1 MERVEPRPTERTQ
14 SSRKGNHDSHGCY
27 CSDIQ
32 VNCTLRPCLL
42 LHGTSMVSISSYSTR
57 QYLHDNTRTATV
69 DILAFIL
76 VLQISLAGEFEIAI
90 LSRPHCSYIQI
101 VESWV
106 SSTPKQCVA
115 IGPHHHHPSA
125 SLDRPTQTPTR
136 HFRAL
141 PDSTTTSV
149 LRYFCLYQTLHSRP
163 LSVPFEASR
172 FLLRLLVPPR
182 CLVSNTDDTRD
193 ARTWETYF
201 SSAPTSLRD
210 AVDPAT
216 HRFCT

>member
-1 MERVEPRPTERTQ
+1 M
-14 SSRKGNHDSHGCY
+14 
-27 CSDIQ
+27 
-32 VNCTLRPCLL
+32 NCTLRPCLL

-106 SSTPKQCVA
+106 SSTPKTMCCNW
-115 IGPHHHHPSA
+115 PPPPS
-125 SLDRPTQTPTR
+125 LVCFVRPTYANSHSPLPCIARQ
-136 HFRAL
+136 HNDFSSAL
-141 PDSTTTSV
+141 FLPLPNV
-149 LRYFCLYQTLHSRP
+149 HSRP

-172 FLLRLLVPPR
+172 FLLRLLVPPT

-193 ARTWETYF
+193 TRTWETYF
-201 SSAPTSLRD
+201 CSAPTSLRD